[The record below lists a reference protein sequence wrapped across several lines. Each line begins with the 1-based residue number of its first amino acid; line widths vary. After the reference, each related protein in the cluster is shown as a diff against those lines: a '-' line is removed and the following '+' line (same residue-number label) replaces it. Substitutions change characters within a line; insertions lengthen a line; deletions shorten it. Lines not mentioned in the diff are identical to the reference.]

1 MFSFNTPTPFE
12 ILNTALEA
20 LTPHVTTRGGV
31 KLNTQVLRLNVGVLS
46 LTPSSGYQALVDTR
60 R

>member
-1 MFSFNTPTPFE
+1 MFSFNTQTPFE
-12 ILNTALEA
+12 ILNSALEA
-20 LTPHVTTRGGV
+20 LTSHVSTRVGV